1 MKKSLSFALGP
12 GVELTYGEMV
22 TLLAQISCSINSCP
36 LGLQNTSDTGQL
48 DDMMIPLTPNQL
60 LIGRSMSEP
69 PSMEFS
75 KDDRYTVRQAY
86 VQQLHQNWWEKWSKE
101 VFPTLIPC
109 KRWRDPQRNLQ
120 QNDIVMMKYPGQV
133 KDDYRIAKVVDV
145 FPDDKGR
152 VRTVKVAYRR
162 KDRREPSHIYWKK
175 PLVEEVVAVQRLALL
190 QAAGEDQP
198 TGSCVDELPLDR
210 SQRAAQVK
218 ASFVSLDALRDV
230 NMFG

>member
-1 MKKSLSFALGP
+1 M
-12 GVELTYGEMV
+12 
-22 TLLAQISCSINSCP
+22 
-36 LGLQNTSDTGQL
+36 
-48 DDMMIPLTPNQL
+48 
-60 LIGRSMSEP
+60 
-69 PSMEFS
+69 
-75 KDDRYTVRQAY
+75 
-86 VQQLHQNWWEKWSKE
+86 QQLHQNWWEKWSKE

-145 FPDDKGR
+145 FPDVKGR

-198 TGSCVDELPLDR
+198 TGSCEDELPLDR